1 MLESRWGR
9 RLGPGI
15 AATAAILAIASTT
28 LGAPATEE
36 RTPPDC
42 PGGSTLAE
50 PPRAAA
56 WYRLD
61 PVIEAGTR
69 IGQRLDVGRIGG
81 TAWSLMLEPESFAT
95 GPTNGQVVAGTDD
108 GRRSTVSVVDVGR
121 GCATPVATTRDVIR
135 RAVLAP
141 DGASIYE
148 FRVRRGDRADLGVW
162 RRTLGEAASQRV
174 LSPIPAD
181 PAFGIT
187 WTTDLAWST
196 DGTALAVISCGEV
209 ACRTRVLD
217 AATAL
222 VRTVAD
228 PQFGGFVGL
237 ADDRVVVRGACP
249 GLPCSLV
256 AVDLRNGASRVLDEA
271 AGLAMLVVGAD
282 GQAVIVHEAGA
293 EGGALRTVTLDG
305 VAVGAFLAPD
315 GLRPVSQLDGSGA
328 EVPPGWL
335 VLAPDGQ
342 LPSNPGP
349 DVRAQRLADGQT
361 NRLDEVLP

>member
-36 RTPPDC
+36 RTPPNC
-42 PGGSTLAE
+42 PGGSAIAE
-50 PPRAAA
+50 PPGAAA

-69 IGQRLDVGRIGG
+69 TGQRLDVGRIGG

-95 GPTNGQVVAGTDD
+95 GPTDGQVVVGSDD
-108 GRRSTVSVVDVGR
+108 GRHSTVSVVDVGR

-196 DGTALAVISCGEV
+196 DGTALAVTSCGQV
-209 ACRTRVLD
+209 ACRIRVLD
-217 AATAL
+217 TTTAR

-237 ADDRVVVRGACP
+237 ADDRVVVRGACH

-256 AVDLRNGASRVLDEA
+256 AVDLRDGATRILNEA
-271 AGLAMLVVGAD
+271 AGLATLVVGED
-282 GQAVIVHEAGA
+282 GQAVVVHELDAG
-293 EGGALRTVTLDG
+293 GGALQAITLNG
-305 VAVGAFLAPD
+305 IAGQAFTAAD
-315 GLRPVSQLDGSGA
+315 GLRPVSRLDGSGA
-328 EVPPGWL
+328 DVPPGWL

-342 LPSNPGP
+342 LPSTPGM
-349 DVRAQRLADGQT
+349 DARSHRLADGRT
-361 NRLDEVLP
+361 HRLDEVLP